1 MGNVTSHSLPGF
13 CLAAISKACSM
24 LSACIATL
32 KRVVPLL
39 TWTEI
44 LIISPHLFLREIMM
58 FITYQLYFTILTDSS
73 ETMSEQE
80 NYGDVARG

>member
-1 MGNVTSHSLPGF
+1 MATESSTKKDSGSMGNVTSHSLPGF

-44 LIISPHLFLREIMM
+44 LIICPHFL
-58 FITYQLYFTILTDSS
+58 S
-73 ETMSEQE
+73 
-80 NYGDVARG
+80 A

>member
-32 KRVVPLL
+32 KRVVPPL

-44 LIISPHLFLREIMM
+44 LIIPHTFFPYEIAMIVT
-58 FITYQLYFTILTDSS
+58 FQLYVTILTESS
-73 ETMSEQE
+73 EIIPERE
-80 NYGDVARG
+80 NIWDVAGG